1 MGMAKKAF
9 NTYKGSAIAARHR
22 MLQKQVARAADKR
35 APAEEAARPRQAGA
49 RHYPQPPFPRQHLPK
64 PGHDYWSLYSASG
77 FNGMSIRNS
86 VPGWR
91 A

>member
-1 MGMAKKAF
+1 MGWPKKPLIPTKALPLPLDIENF
-9 NTYKGSAIAARHR
+9 RSKSHG
-22 MLQKQVARAADKR
+22 AADKR
-35 APAEEAARPRQAGA
+35 APAEEAARRIQAGA
-49 RHYPQPPFPRQHLPK
+49 RHYPEPPFPRQHLPK

-77 FNGMSIRNS
+77 FDGMSIRNS